1 MHASSEEW
9 WVENGEGEE
18 CVKKDRAIHTHT
30 HTHVYGGII
39 VIKLKSERLFLV

>member
-30 HTHVYGGII
+30 HVYGCII